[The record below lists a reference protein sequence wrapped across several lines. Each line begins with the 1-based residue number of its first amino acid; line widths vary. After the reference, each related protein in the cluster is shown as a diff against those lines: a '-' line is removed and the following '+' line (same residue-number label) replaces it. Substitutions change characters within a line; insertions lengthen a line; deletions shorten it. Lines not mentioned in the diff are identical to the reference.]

1 MRKLLHINIFKPSLK
16 CDTYDNEE
24 ELVEEKEEKIRK
36 INKRS
41 MTNKDLDEEIKRERA
56 LELWTKKFRK

>member
-1 MRKLLHINIFKPSLK
+1 MK

-56 LELWTKKFRK
+56 LEL